1 MEEEMD
7 SNIWSNYI
15 IKYVSDNS
23 LFEFYSDFLSLFE
36 NEWSKYTS
44 GYSFSNLCQI
54 EKGNRLRP
62 MLVYW
67 GYLLNKNNDELF
79 NSSENELHSIMKPCL
94 MIESIH
100 KMSLLIDDWIDGD
113 IARHGISTF
122 HTQYDP
128 YTTII
133 LAINLLLKGY
143 LNLGL
148 YLDNS
153 NNKTKNKSLILAIQI
168 AYDMTNGALKEL
180 SLNSANMK
188 VSKVKEIISLETSSI
203 IKNGLIIGYTLNKNT
218 NDTIAELL
226 EEIGDCCGY
235 IFQLLND
242 LEPFGNA
249 NGLINHKGSLTTD
262 VLKERKNIVVAY
274 ILAWANQK
282 ERFTLLC
289 QNDPK
294 MMLSYA
300 SELIKKYDIVKHMM
314 TEISNLQ
321 DKIKN
326 RISIIEKETSHCNWC
341 KHFESFIDITISAS
355 KKRALS

>member
-1 MEEEMD
+1 MD
-7 SNIWSNYI
+7 SSIWSNYI

-23 LFEFYSDFLSLFE
+23 LFDFYSDFLSLFE
-36 NEWSKYTS
+36 NEWNKHIS

-67 GYLLNKNNDELF
+67 GYLLNKNGDELF
-79 NSSENELHSIMKPCL
+79 NSSENELNFIMKPCL

-113 IARHGISTF
+113 VARHGISTF

-143 LNLGL
+143 LDLGF

-153 NNKTKNKSLILAIQI
+153 NHKTKNKSLILSIQT

-180 SLNSANMK
+180 SLDSANMG

-203 IKNGLIIGYTLNKNT
+203 IKNGLIIGYTLNTNT
-218 NDTIAELL
+218 DDTIEELL

-242 LEPFGNA
+242 LEPFGNST
-249 NGLINHKGSLTTD
+249 GLINHKGSLTTD
-262 VLKERKNIVVAY
+262 VLKDRKNIVFAY
-274 ILAWANQK
+274 ILSWANEKEQSTLICQTDPQK
-282 ERFTLLC
+282 I
-289 QNDPK
+289 
-294 MMLSYA
+294 LSYA
-300 SELIKKYDIVKHMM
+300 SELIKKYDIVKHVM
-314 TEISNLQ
+314 TEISSLQ

-326 RISIIEKETSHCNWC
+326 RISIIEKKTSHCDWC